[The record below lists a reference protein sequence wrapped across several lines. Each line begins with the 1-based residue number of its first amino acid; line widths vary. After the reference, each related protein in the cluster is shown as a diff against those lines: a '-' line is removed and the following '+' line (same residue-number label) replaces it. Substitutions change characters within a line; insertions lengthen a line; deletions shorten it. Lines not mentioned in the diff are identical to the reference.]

1 MKKLL
6 SLFLAAVMLLTLVPA
21 VFAVGAGVETLKIN
35 PYGGEEA
42 AIDTVSWF
50 ASSGKYFLFLPA
62 DVDLNTAK
70 VYFTVSGDVTL
81 DGAAIASGDT
91 AAAFTEGAH
100 TLSCGGQTYPL
111 TVCRSANIPAVFI
124 ETESGSLSHI
134 HANKENKEPGNIRI
148 YENGAKTLDKALK
161 QIKGR
166 GNATWTYAKKPY
178 NIKFDKKTEV
188 LGMAKAKKWTLLAN
202 YCDETLLRN
211 AYGWEYAKAF
221 RLHYTSDYRH
231 VDLYINGSYLGNYVI
246 CESVEVGSTRV
257 DVNDLD
263 NANEDA
269 NPDVD
274 LESLPQIGTGANGA
288 VLPGTANG
296 SAKWIDI
303 PASPEDVSGGY
314 LLELELADRYNAEL
328 CGFVTD
334 VGQAVV
340 IKSPELASEAE
351 VCYIQALVNDAMNA
365 LYSSTGYNAA
375 GKHYSEYFDVEALVN
390 MYILQ
395 ELSENLDAGV
405 TSTFFYK
412 SQDDD
417 KLVFS
422 PAWDYD
428 HAFGDEYDRFG
439 ANNGDPN
446 IWWANSLAWPHM
458 LVFNAAYRHDDF
470 KQAVRNRWTVLT
482 AAGTVASVAAAVE
495 ATAGPLA
502 ASARMNLLRWNPGAA
517 PDPAA
522 ADSRY
527 AAQVNKGSSFLT
539 RRQAALTKGFS
550 ENAAMLY
557 YDANGGRGYIFNPQI
572 AVVGEAVKVIDRDR
586 AENKISSPGEGYR
599 FAGWN
604 TEADGSGKTYQPGDS
619 ITLNAKT
626 TTLYARWVTG
636 SEEDGGAQQGKPT
649 FWQRIVDFFNRII
662 AFFRRLFGIA

>member
-1 MKKLL
+1 MKKTIAVLLSFLMLL
-6 SLFLAAVMLLTLVPA
+6 SLCPAAAMAAT
-21 VFAVGAGVETLKIN
+21 GIGTLKIN
-35 PYGGEEA
+35 PYGGEES

-50 ASSGKYFLFLPA
+50 VSGGQYFLFLPA
-62 DVDLNTAK
+62 DVDLTAAK
-70 VYFTVSGDVTL
+70 VYFTASGDVAL
-81 DGAAIASGDT
+81 DGAAIASGGT
-91 AAAFTEGAH
+91 AAAFTEGTH
-100 TLSCGGQTYPL
+100 TLSCAGKRYSL
-111 TVCRSANIPAVFI
+111 TVCRSADIPAVFI
-124 ETESGSLSHI
+124 TTESGSLDYL
-134 HANKENKEPGNIRI
+134 HASKENKEPGNIRI
-148 YENGAKTLDKALK
+148 YENGEMTLDKALK

-166 GNATWTYAKKPY
+166 GNATWSYDKKPY

-221 RLHYTSDYRH
+221 GLHYTSDYRH

-263 NANEDA
+263 NANEEA

-274 LESLPQIGTGANGA
+274 LESLSQVGTGANGA
-288 VLPGTANG
+288 VLPGTASG

-303 PASPEDVSGGY
+303 PVSPEDVSGGY
-314 LLELELADRYNAEL
+314 LLELDLAERYDEEL

-334 VGQAVV
+334 VGQAAVV
-340 IKSPELASEAE
+340 KSPELASGPEIR
-351 VCYIQALVNDAMNA
+351 YIQTLVNDAMNA
-365 LYSSTGYNAA
+365 LYAPDGYNAA
-375 GKHYSEYFDVEALVN
+375 GKHYSEYFDMDALVN

-405 TSTFFYK
+405 TSTYLYK
-412 SQDDD
+412 SQDNDR
-417 KLVFS
+417 LVFS

-439 ANNGDPN
+439 TNIGDPD
-446 IWWANSLAWPHM
+446 IWWANSLAYPHM

-470 KQAVRNRWTVLT
+470 QQAVRDRWTALS
-482 AAGTVASVAAAVE
+482 AAGTVADVAAAVGSK
-495 ATAGPLA
+495 AGLLA
-502 ASARMNLLRWNPGAA
+502 ASARMNLMRWNPKAA

-527 AAQVNKGSSFLT
+527 AAQVSKGSSFLT
-539 RRQAALTKGFS
+539 RRQAALTRGFS

-557 YDANGGRGYIFNPQI
+557 YDANGGSGYIFNPQI
-572 AVVGEAVKVIDRDR
+572 AVVGDAVRVIDCDR
-586 AENKISSPGEGYR
+586 GDNRISAPDGGYR
-599 FAGWN
+599 FGGWN
-604 TEADGSGKTYQPGDS
+604 TAPDGSGATYQPGDS

-626 TTLYARWVTG
+626 TTLYAVWKTG
-636 SEEDGGAQQGKPT
+636 PGAQLKS
-649 FWQRIVDFFNRII
+649 FWQRIVDFFTRIGD
-662 AFFRRLFGIA
+662 FFRRLFGIA